1 MTSEI
6 RTNTLTSRAGL
17 STVTLTDSGPI
28 FSGITTFVDNSG
40 FNLGTGSSIFT
51 PASNTLTFGTNS
63 KERIKVDSNGRL
75 LLGTVR
81 TYGTGPYYDDICIN
95 NSDGSGSAG
104 GAGIDLISKSDN
116 YGAIVFSNESQHERG
131 YIKFEHASG
140 VNKLRFGTL
149 GTDRWQIY
157 SGGNLQPAAD
167 SAYDI
172 GSNSVRVRN
181 VYADTLYGDG
191 SNLTGITG
199 TTINGNTDHYL
210 ITGTGTANTLQGEA
224 TLTYDGNQLNVVQ
237 TTSSSDSKVVIAN
250 SNTPGSGDLRLE
262 FQYGTGTTEGTNRY
276 RFGYVSGYR
285 QSGSNDGGLIFGT
298 KPNNAGAPTER
309 LRIDSSGNVNIGAK
323 DYNTHSAT
331 IDSLQIGHALNLY
344 EDSYSS
350 GTDNYVVFANNLYY
364 NSGNK
369 YMRNDEASR
378 IMMRG
383 GEFYFQNA
391 VAGTAG
397 NAITLVDVLRITS
410 GGNLIIGHTSGSN
423 KLQIGNTGHSGYA
436 IAANSPSYGAV
447 IQVGDGATPGTAAAL
462 WIRNLNNGGGTESC
476 FRVQGDATTHFGNQT
491 STGKYSDG
499 VQGCSWYDDKNSWQ
513 QGQSGAIGWSMMY
526 FNKIGHTNVDNRI
539 MQFNS
544 SGSNI
549 GYINRNGGNTQFA
562 TSSDYRLKKDIVAL
576 PNGLERVK
584 QLRPVAFKWI
594 ADNSDMEGFV
604 AHEAQEVCPYA
615 VTGTKDEVALED
627 HGDRKK
633 GDMIVQ
639 AVDYGEFTPLL
650 TAAMKEL
657 ITKVETLEQENIAL
671 RARVTNLEGN

>member
-6 RTNTLTSRAGL
+6 RTNSLKSRAGL
-17 STVTLTDSGPI
+17 STVTMTDSGPM

-51 PASNTLTFGTNS
+51 PSSNTLTFGTNS
-63 KERIKVDSNGRL
+63 KERVRVDSNGRL

-116 YGAIVFSNESQHERG
+116 YGAITFSNESQHERG

-149 GTDRWQIY
+149 GTDRWQIFND
-157 SGGNLQPAAD
+157 GHLLPASD

-172 GSNSVRVRN
+172 GSSSVRVRN
-181 VYADTLYGDG
+181 IYADTLYGDG

-199 TTINGNTDHYL
+199 TTINGNTDHYVV
-210 ITGTGTANTLQGEA
+210 TATGTANTLQGESS
-224 TLTYDGNQLNVVQ
+224 LTYDGNQLNVVQ
-237 TTSSSDSKVVIAN
+237 TTSSSDSKVVVAN

-262 FQYGTGTTEGTNRY
+262 FQYGTGTTEGTNRF

-298 KPNNAGAPTER
+298 KPSNAGAPTER
-309 LRIDSSGNVNIGAK
+309 LRIDSSGRVLIGTTTEGA
-323 DYNTHSAT
+323 A
-331 IDSLQIGHALNLY
+331 
-344 EDSYSS
+344 S
-350 GTDNYVVFANNLYY
+350 GNNLTIAS
-364 NSGNK
+364 NSGYCGMTIRSGSSSEGNIFFSDATSGNGESVGMLR
-369 YMRNDEASR
+369 YEHNNDAMV
-378 IMMRG
+378 IKTA
-383 GEFYFQNA
+383 NA
-391 VAGTAG
+391 ER
-397 NAITLVDVLRITS
+397 LRITS

-423 KLQIGNTGHSGYA
+423 KLQIGNTGHTGYA

-447 IQVGDGATPGTAAAL
+447 IQVGDGATPGSAAAL

-476 FRVQGDATTHFGNQT
+476 FRVQGDSTVHFGNQT
-491 STGKYSDG
+491 SITKYNDG
-499 VQGCSWYDDKNSWQ
+499 VEGCSWYDGKQSWQ
-513 QGQSGAIGWSMMY
+513 QGQDGNIGWSMMY
-526 FNKIGHTNVDNRI
+526 FNKKSGSDNRI
-539 MQFNS
+539 MHFFNN
-544 SGSNI
+544 GTTC
-549 GYINRNGGNTQFA
+549 GYINRVTNNTTQFQ

-576 PNGLERVK
+576 PNGIERVK
-584 QLRPVAFKWI
+584 KLRPVAFKFI
-594 ADNSDMEGFV
+594 SDNTDMEGFL
-604 AHEAQEVCPYA
+604 AHEAQEIVPYA
-615 VTGTKDEVALED
+615 VSGTKDEVATED
-627 HGDRKK
+627 FGDKKK

-639 AVDYGEFTPLL
+639 GVDYGEFTPLL